1 MLRGSRFLRLRRRL
15 RRDSPKAIVLLA
27 LTLTVTAC
35 ATTRALRDG
44 QRAEFLQEYDRAIV
58 EYTKVLREDPDN
70 RDARQGLERT
80 KVRSSLDHFSRGR
93 RFSQTGRLQEALIE
107 LQIAAELNPSSAD
120 IEELLR
126 SVRTQVR
133 NKITVS
139 REDKTELESLIE
151 RMRSMPPPGL
161 DLPDAQM
168 PESLMWSGSAR
179 DLYSFL
185 GKTANISVAFDP
197 QFKDQTINIDLRN
210 QSLADALG
218 AVSRSTQNFYQ
229 VTGQR
234 TVLIIP
240 DTPAKR
246 QQYEEEIVRVFPLS
260 NADLK
265 ETSDLLRIVIDNRRL
280 SFLTANN
287 TIAIKDTPARVM
299 AAGRL
304 IAAIDKARPEIV
316 IDVEILEV
324 DRTSLLE
331 YGLQIASPAEVPTG
345 INGQVTIEDQTLAE
359 LRMLS
364 QSGVFLTNLPG
375 LFYRL
380 LKQDSNTRT
389 LANTQIRLSD
399 GQPGQARFGERVPI
413 PVTVFSPIA
422 TGGVA
427 QQPITSFNYQDIG
440 VNIDITPRT
449 HHDDDVT
456 LALKLEVSAI
466 TGAGFGGLP
475 TIGSRAIST
484 VNRLRDGETN
494 LLAGL
499 IRDEDRRTKAGVP
512 GLSDIPAIGS
522 LFAHNRRETHE
533 TDVVITLTPRIIR
546 MLDITEADLRAF
558 QVGDSAG
565 GGLDIVLPIPGAV
578 QPADPA
584 QPPPQQQ
591 TPQQPFQPGPVQ
603 PTQPAQPGPAAPIFP
618 PNQPPPAPTP
628 PPGK

>member
-1 MLRGSRFLRLRRRL
+1 MRRGSRF
-15 RRDSPKAIVLLA
+15 VLLLV

-35 ATTRALRDG
+35 ATTRALREG

-58 EYTKVLREDPDN
+58 EYTKVLREEPDN
-70 RDARQGLERT
+70 RDARQGLERM
-80 KVRSSLDHFSRGR
+80 KLRSSLEHFARGR
-93 RFSQTGRLQEALIE
+93 RLHQTGRIQEALVE

-120 IEELLR
+120 IEGLL
-126 SVRTQVR
+126 STVRAQAR
-133 NKITVS
+133 NKIAVS

-161 DLPDAQM
+161 DLPEVQM
-168 PESLMWSGSAR
+168 PETLMWSGSAR

-185 GKTANISVAFDP
+185 GKTANVSIAFDP

-210 QSLADALG
+210 QSLEEALI

-234 TVLIIP
+234 TVTIIP

-304 IAAIDKARPEIV
+304 IAAIDKARPEVV

-331 YGLQIASPAEVPTG
+331 YGLQIASPTDPPIG

-380 LKQDSNTRT
+380 LKQDGNTRT

-466 TGAGFGGLP
+466 TGTGFGGLP

-499 IRDEDRRTKAGVP
+499 IRDEDRRTKAGIP

-522 LFAHNRRETHE
+522 IFAHNRRETHE

-546 MLDITEADLRAF
+546 MLDVTEADLRAF
-558 QVGDSAG
+558 QVGDNADA
-565 GGLDIVLPIPGAV
+565 GLDIVLPIPGAI
-578 QPADPA
+578 QPAEPA
-584 QPPPQQQ
+584 QPQPQPPPAQAA
-591 TPQQPFQPGPVQ
+591 PPPA
-603 PTQPAQPGPAAPIFP
+603 QPAPPPGPAAPIFP
-618 PNQPPPAPTP
+618 PAQPPPAP